1 MLVLALACHAYD
13 TNKKRKPIQHIPLWA
28 ICVWIP
34 VAIGVWL
41 QLWGMVI
48 TAAPRQLTGALTSS
62 RIPARFLN
70 AVILSFAPLAFVII
84 MVPTAISDYHWHR
97 VVAKDWPA
105 FQYRYQDQTELSREM
120 LVNAQKIWNHL
131 LRSSL
136 MLSCTC
142 IAWFSFGVV
151 LASLYFGIVWRTI
164 FSLRETQEAIQR
176 RLTNVGSINTRRVNH
191 LPVRSLFMKPAAKI
205 SQRDQYTGNRLAS
218 SQFSPDSTD
227 SDPTHLCVVSSTA
240 RREIVPIPIW
250 RPDDPVASRTRMGHQ
265 YARNMPT
272 YFVVQCGCI
281 LLGGFSTLIG
291 VVATLYPAME
301 AQSRAPIMPIG
312 FAVIYHITLAIG
324 AANLASV
331 AYSSF
336 GTPFSTLLQADM
348 SAAQTTLP
356 RNPIG
361 DVTNSSD
368 STSGRVYSPK
378 TATVRLNRVEIVCQT
393 EKDHHELPRQVREN
407 LLMQA
412 VETLVKRPSSIL
424 RPRPPEDIVL
434 CSPGQ
439 NPTSPGSGAA
449 GLHPIL
455 VLPAL
460 SFTYYDDER

>member
-1 MLVLALACHAYD
+1 MTVFNYPEWILITLRVTIALLSVYLAVCFIVIVEKVRRRSPWVLQFRRGEKESIVVPHTQNSWTVCCTIFYMLVLALACHAYD

-227 SDPTHLCVVSSTA
+227 SDPTHLSSSVQLRFRTTSNVTA
-240 RREIVPIPIW
+240 IF
-250 RPDDPVASRTRMGHQ
+250 T
-265 YARNMPT
+265 
-272 YFVVQCGCI
+272 
-281 LLGGFSTLIG
+281 ST
-291 VVATLYPAME
+291 TMLYPRLLFLLPYLVLLVA
-301 AQSRAPIMPIG
+301 AAAKSAPVPDPKG
-312 FAVIYHITLAIG
+312 CTSCP
-324 AANLASV
+324 N
-331 AYSSF
+331 
-336 GTPFSTLLQADM
+336 
-348 SAAQTTLP
+348 LP
-356 RNPIG
+356 RALG
-361 DVTNSSD
+361 RFFSSKGKQVVD
-368 STSGRVYSPK
+368 TGLSDIETS
-378 TATVRLNRVEIVCQT
+378 
-393 EKDHHELPRQVREN
+393 
-407 LLMQA
+407 
-412 VETLVKRPSSIL
+412 
-424 RPRPPEDIVL
+424 
-434 CSPGQ
+434 
-439 NPTSPGSGAA
+439 
-449 GLHPIL
+449 LHPIDFL
-455 VLPAL
+455 NWKLNEAKKELAKESQTATSEARITQLTEAVKYWEKRINDL
-460 SFTYYDDER
+460 